1 MSAATLQGGPAPV
14 GATVQAGALGSD
26 LVLTGR
32 LTARTSR
39 SLHGRLR
46 RLVRDGAREVRVDL
60 RGVEQ
65 ADAAAVAVLLVY
77 ARVLPPLGGRLV
89 LTGASD
95 AVQEAVGGTRLALAV
110 A

>member
-1 MSAATLQGGPAPV
+1 VGVAARAGVPGP
-14 GATVQAGALGSD
+14 D
-26 LVLTGR
+26 LVVTGR
-32 LTARTSR
+32 LTARTGR

-65 ADAAAVAVLLVY
+65 AEPAAVAVLLVY
-77 ARVLPPLGGRLV
+77 ARLLPPLGGRLV

-95 AVQEAVGGTRLALAV
+95 AVAGTLTGMGFAHLLGPAGTP
-110 A
+110 AP